1 MGFIL
6 FFVMMAGYA
15 ILMANLPP
23 QQGGAFGDRVVS
35 PTTLYLLIGEPA
47 KLKFPEVAMSGS
59 PDNFEVEARTQ
70 TGLLLTFSRNAEIN
84 PPETQIRVSKVGWI
98 GYLIFNFEGPVIRSV
113 ILGNGR
119 AIPPE
124 SLRGDTRA
132 LAGRLYQR
140 LYQLGRDSNIRPPS
154 PPPSPPPSLSG

>member
-1 MGFIL
+1 MGFVFL
-6 FFVMMAGYA
+6 FFMLAGYA

-23 QQGGAFGDRVVS
+23 MDQGGAFGDTVVS
-35 PTTLYLLIGEPA
+35 INNLYLLLGNPA
-47 KLKFPEVAMSGS
+47 RLEFSEVKTTGC
-59 PDNFEVEARTQ
+59 PDSILRVEARTP

-124 SLRGDTRA
+124 SLRGDIRA

-140 LYQLGRDSNIRPPS
+140 LYQLGRDSKIRPQ
-154 PPPSPPPSLSG
+154 SPPPSLSG

>member
-23 QQGGAFGDRVVS
+23 IQSGDRVVS
-35 PTTLYLLIGEPA
+35 PNTLYLLLGNPA
-47 KLKFPEVAMSGS
+47 RLEFSEVRAGCLA
-59 PDNFEVEARTQ
+59 NILRVEARTP
-70 TGLLLTFSRNAEIN
+70 TGLLLTFSRNTGTL

-98 GYLIFNFEGPVIRSV
+98 GYLIFDFEGPVIRSV

-119 AIPPE
+119 PIPPE

-154 PPPSPPPSLSG
+154 LSG

>member
-1 MGFIL
+1 ML
-6 FFVMMAGYA
+6 AGSA

-23 QQGGAFGDRVVS
+23 SPSEVRVVS
-35 PTTLYLLIGEPA
+35 PNTLTLLVSNPA
-47 KLKFPEVAMSGS
+47 KLNFSEVRTAAY
-59 PDNFEVEARTQ
+59 DQVLRVEARTP
-70 TGLLLTFSRNAEIN
+70 TGLLLNFSRNAEIH
-84 PPETQIRVSKVGWI
+84 PPETRIRVSKVGWI
-98 GYLIFNFEGPVIRSV
+98 GYVVFNFEGLGIRSV

-140 LYQLGRDSNIRPPS
+140 LYQLGRDSNIRPL
-154 PPPSPPPSLSG
+154 SLSG